1 MSRKEKDKAA
11 GRPEDMVRE
20 MPETETREPEETPEE
35 TPKETAAEEVCGAR
49 EVAEDFQAVIAGLEE
64 RNRELTSA
72 LASAR
77 ADFFNY
83 RKRIERDRQRERIMA
98 GEEKAME
105 FLPVLDN
112 LDRALA
118 AGHDADGKSLLQGV
132 AMVRRQFLSVLE
144 SMGVEQIPT
153 VGSPFSPEIH
163 EAVAAE
169 ETDDPGKNGIITEEI
184 QSGYRTGERVLRPAK
199 VKVASCAQQETE

>member
-1 MSRKEKDKAA
+1 MSRKENNPAA
-11 GRPEDMVRE
+11 ERPEDMDRE
-20 MPETETREPEETPEE
+20 APETDALQQPEATPEE
-35 TPKETAAEEVCGAR
+35 TAPEEVCGAP
-49 EVAEDFQAVIAGLEE
+49 EAVDFQAVIADLEE
-64 RNRELTSA
+64 RNRELMSA
-72 LASAR
+72 LAAAR

-118 AGHDADGKSLLQGV
+118 AESAADGKSILQGV
-132 AMVRRQFLSVLE
+132 TMVRRQFLSVLE
-144 SMGVEQIPT
+144 RMGVERIPT
-153 VGSPFSPEIH
+153 VGEPFSPDVH

-169 ETDDPGKNGIITEEI
+169 ETDDPEKNGIVTEEI
-184 QSGYRTGERVLRPAK
+184 QPGYRTGERVLRPAK
-199 VKVASCAQQETE
+199 VKVASCARQETE

>member
-11 GRPEDMVRE
+11 ERPEDMVRE
-20 MPETETREPEETPEE
+20 VPETEALEPEGTPEE
-35 TPKETAAEEVCGAR
+35 AAPEDVCGAP
-49 EVAEDFQAVIAGLEE
+49 EAADFHALIADLGEQ
-64 RNRELTSA
+64 NRELASA
-72 LASAR
+72 LAAAR

-83 RKRIERDRQRERIMA
+83 RKRIERDRQRERVMA

-118 AGHDADGKSLLQGV
+118 VESAADGKSILQGV
-132 AMVRRQFLSVLE
+132 TMVRRQFLSVLE
-144 SMGVEQIPT
+144 SMGVERIPT
-153 VGSPFSPEIH
+153 VGTPFSPELH

-169 ETDDPGKNGIITEEI
+169 ETDDPGKNGIITGEI
-184 QSGYRTGERVLRPAK
+184 QPGYRSGERVLRPAK
-199 VKVASCAQQETE
+199 VKVASCAQQVTE